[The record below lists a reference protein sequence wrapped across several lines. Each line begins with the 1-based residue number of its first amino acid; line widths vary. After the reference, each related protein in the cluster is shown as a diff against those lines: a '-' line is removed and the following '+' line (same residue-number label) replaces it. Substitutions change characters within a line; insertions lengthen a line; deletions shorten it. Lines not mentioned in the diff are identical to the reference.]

1 MTKFTAEELYDAYRD
16 KVLAYLTKRTEGLE
30 DAHDLC
36 HDVFVKV
43 FRSLERYDE
52 SKSSISTWIFRI
64 TRFTL
69 IDYIRTKH
77 PGSQLAENIPSGDD
91 LEESFIQGETLQ
103 CLAAALAELEKAEEK
118 LADLSDEIDVLR
130 DYYESGKWRK
140 DFEADEQGKIPQNL
154 KRGVLSEDGLWNLL
168 EDYRWLKKTIKE
180 PETND

>member
-16 KVLAYLTKRTEGLE
+16 KVLAYLTRRTDNCE

-52 SKSSISTWIFRI
+52 SKSSISTWIYQI

-77 PGSQLAENIPSGDD
+77 PGNPLTANMAAADD
-91 LEESFIQGETLQ
+91 PEEAFMCRETLQ
-103 CLAAALAELEKAEEK
+103 RLAAALSALERDERDIIIMRYYNGYSLTDISRFIGISYGMVKVKHKKA
-118 LADLSDEIDVLR
+118 
-130 DYYESGKWRK
+130 
-140 DFEADEQGKIPQNL
+140 
-154 KRGVLSEDGLWNLL
+154 
-168 EDYRWLKKTIKE
+168 LKKIGAYIE
-180 PETND
+180 

>member
-43 FRSLERYDE
+43 FRSLEQYDE
-52 SKSSISTWIFRI
+52 TKSSISTWIFRI

-77 PGSQLAENIPSGDD
+77 PVNTLTEDMPAADD
-91 LEESFIQGETLQ
+91 MEDKFMQKETLGR
-103 CLAAALAELEKAEEK
+103 LAVALATLEQDERDIIIMRYYNGYSLTDISGIIGISYGMVKVKHRKA
-118 LADLSDEIDVLR
+118 
-130 DYYESGKWRK
+130 
-140 DFEADEQGKIPQNL
+140 
-154 KRGVLSEDGLWNLL
+154 
-168 EDYRWLKKTIKE
+168 LKKISAKLE
-180 PETND
+180 